1 MHRGM
6 PVGANGRDGTR
17 PTRPPFRLP
26 KPSNVTFTKDVAP
39 IVQQHCQG
47 CHRPG
52 EGTPFSM
59 LTYEDDAALG
69 HGDEAHGG
77 HPGDAAVV

>member
-1 MHRGM
+1 MKRTLAIFALQLCDRGM
-6 PVGANGRDGTR
+6 PVGANGRHGDSR
-17 PTRPPFRLP
+17 PDPAAKIPVTQ
-26 KPSNVTFTKDVAP
+26 PSNVTFTKDVAP

-59 LTYEDDAALG
+59 LTYEDARPWA
-69 HGDEAHGG
+69 
-77 HPGDAAVV
+77 